1 MSVEYNVGIAYGY
14 KLSADEIS
22 KLQEN
27 LETEVYE
34 DLWDKYIILLNSWGN
49 WHEGAIF
56 GLQYVTL
63 DEPGA
68 AKIGDLTKLL
78 EHHCNWN
85 EEVEDVYAKYLALI
99 LGDREPDHYL
109 FYQLY

>member
-14 KLSADEIS
+14 KLSADDVTKIQ
-22 KLQEN
+22 KN
-27 LETEVYE
+27 LETEVLI
-34 DLWDKYIILLNSWGN
+34 DLYKYVIDLNMWGDGR
-49 WHEGAIF
+49 EGAIF
-56 GLQYVTL
+56 GLQYVTR

-68 AKIGDLTKLL
+68 TKINNLTELL
-78 EHHCNWN
+78 EHHCNLD
-85 EEVEDVYAKYLALI
+85 EEVKDAYAKYLALI

>member
-14 KLSADEIS
+14 KLSADDVTKIQ
-22 KLQEN
+22 KN
-27 LETEVYE
+27 LKTEVLI
-34 DLWDKYIILLNSWGN
+34 DLWDKYIIDLNLWSDG
-49 WHEGAIF
+49 HEGAIF
-56 GLQYVTL
+56 GLQYATC

-68 AKIGDLTKLL
+68 AKISDLTELL
-78 EHHCNWN
+78 ERHCNWDK
-85 EEVEDVYAKYLALI
+85 EVEDVYAKYLALI